1 MNANWRSGI
10 LAVGV
15 CLSLL
20 AYRGIGYSQA
30 KETDR
35 LIAALRDPNDE
46 VRLAAIRSLRD
57 SGDRRAV
64 MPLIAVLDGG
74 SFLDRAA
81 AAEALGAFK
90 DRRAVEPLLA
100 VFDSVDAN
108 PGGNPNGT
116 VAPAILYA
124 ALSLGEIG
132 DPRAAIPLAQYVGDA
147 REKLRTASAIGL
159 YHLKKAD
166 ALGPLQAELRSSDR
180 KARAAAEQQL
190 LRVGALPAAIPAA
203 DLKSSDVD
211 ARFRAI
217 ITLTAIQDPAA
228 IPPLIEAFQ
237 DPNGNN
243 RFYALQAVQTRNDP
257 RLVEPL
263 LAVMENGHDSHDRVH
278 AAQNLARYNDPR
290 LVLPMIAALTDSEE
304 YVRGAAASS
313 LGLTKDPRAI
323 APLIAAITTLKTERW
338 LNDNMNAAQL
348 ALVAIGEPAVP
359 ALLAALN
366 SPDEH
371 LRNRAAKTLT
381 AIHDAR
387 AIEPIA
393 ALLNDP
399 HRFVREGAAFDLARF
414 QDARAVE
421 PLLALAQPGK
431 RETRQECINPSCSKQ
446 KSIPDKDR
454 EIDSDAFDALG
465 RSNDPRAI
473 DFLLGQL
480 QSDARNV
487 RMAAM
492 RALGH
497 SSGPQAVEPLIAL
510 LGDSDPYVVQAAADS
525 LVEIHDPRAVQPL
538 IELIQSGK
546 DAHATAWEALVSFH
560 DPREIPLLIASLD
573 RGTYRS
579 GGLTKDLVAFG
590 PVAVPPLLA
599 ALKSPSD
606 AVREGAAEA
615 LAGIEDARVAPPLLD
630 ALRRRDFP
638 VIAGA
643 HAFFMRHND
652 RATHSIL
659 LDVFQTNWKNVMGAD
674 FLNSHDEAFEHAGEE
689 WVVDSGLAIGIK
701 ADGSLY
707 AYSDCMD

>member
-1 MNANWRSGI
+1 
-10 LAVGV
+10 
-15 CLSLL
+15 
-20 AYRGIGYSQA
+20 
-30 KETDR
+30 
-35 LIAALRDPNDE
+35 
-46 VRLAAIRSLRD
+46 
-57 SGDRRAV
+57 
-64 MPLIAVLDGG
+64 MPLIAVLDEG

-81 AAEALGAFK
+81 AADALGAFK

-108 PGGNPNGT
+108 PGGNPNWT
-116 VAPAILYA
+116 VAPVILYA

-147 REKLRTASAIGL
+147 REKLRTASSIGL

-203 DLKSSDVD
+203 DLKNSDVD
-211 ARFRAI
+211 VRFRAI
-217 ITLTAIQDPAA
+217 VTLTAIQDPAA

-237 DPNGNN
+237 DPNANN

-263 LAVMENGHDSHDRVH
+263 LAVMENGHDPHDRVH

-290 LVLPMIAALTDSEE
+290 LVLPMIAALGDPEE

-371 LRNRAAKTLT
+371 MRNRAAKTLT

-414 QDARAVE
+414 QDARSVE

-473 DFLLGQL
+473 DFLLRQL
-480 QSDARNV
+480 QSDAPNV
-487 RMAAM
+487 RLTAI
-492 RALGH
+492 RALGE
-497 SSGPQAVEPLIAL
+497 SSRTGAVESLISL
-510 LGDSDPYVVQAAADS
+510 LKDGNQDVVQAAAES
-525 LVEIHDPRAVQPL
+525 LGKGHDPRAVQPL
-538 IELIQSGK
+538 IDLIHSGN
-546 DAHATAWEALVSFH
+546 DASAAAWQALVGFH
-560 DPREIPLLIASLD
+560 DPREIPLLISSLD

-606 AVREGAAEA
+606 AVRAGAAEA
-615 LAGIEDARVAPPLLD
+615 LGGIDDARVGAPLLD

-638 VIAGA
+638 VTAGA
-643 HAFFMRHND
+643 HRFFMGRKD
-652 RATHSIL
+652 WVTHTAL
-659 LDVFQTNWKNVMGAD
+659 LYAFHTKWGNGMAGD
-674 FLNSHDEAFEHAGEE
+674 FLNSHDEALEHAGEE